1 MESIPTSTM
10 TTHPSSAKPPAN
22 KPLARTLNRGGHSS
36 RFETNTTQ
44 ATRLS
49 KRNPVRLATGA
60 TEPTDTTC
68 MASSATTSPSSTG
81 TKTRVRLNL
90 VLEMRSKRSPI
101 SRTTSASRSEYV
113 GIHTN
118 GTRRKL
124 RCDNQRC
131 PQTGIRLNSANSEVV
146 REAFPKA

>member
-68 MASSATTSPSSTG
+68 MASSATTSTSLTE
-81 TKTRVRLNL
+81 TKTRVHLNS

-113 GIHTN
+113 EIHN
-118 GTRRKL
+118 GTVTIRCQSCTHLRRDG
-124 RCDNQRC
+124 RQASCQASC
-131 PQTGIRLNSANSEVV
+131 SHS
-146 REAFPKA
+146 PK